1 MINIEHPKIRGK
13 PPANKSL
20 PSKDVKS
27 KEKQFSQAIE
37 NEKVEI
43 NEGKTQRADCNQN
56 IIDST
61 TCSFE
66 QLCNIIS
73 DLEKDIA
80 VKMPEIDQ
88 LQVRRNNI
96 LNGLWIFVQ
105 IHIVENMIK
114 KIE

>member
-1 MINIEHPKIRGK
+1 MINIEHPEIRGK
-13 PPANKSL
+13 PPVNKSF
-20 PSKDVKS
+20 PSKDAES
-27 KEKQFSQAIE
+27 KEKRFTQTVY
-37 NEKVEI
+37 EKVEI
-43 NEGKTQRADCNQN
+43 NEEKTQRADCNQN

-88 LQVRRNNI
+88 LQV
-96 LNGLWIFVQ
+96 
-105 IHIVENMIK
+105 
-114 KIE
+114 

>member
-1 MINIEHPKIRGK
+1 MINIEHPKIHGK
-13 PPANKSL
+13 PPVNKSL
-20 PSKDVKS
+20 PSKDAES
-27 KEKQFSQAIE
+27 KEKQFTQTVH
-37 NEKVEI
+37 EKVEI

-80 VKMPEIDQ
+80 VKMPELDQ
-88 LQVRRNNI
+88 LQVRRNDI
-96 LNGLWIFVQ
+96 MNGLWIFLQ
-105 IHIVENMIK
+105 IHIC
-114 KIE
+114 